1 MPIKS
6 VYKGREINPGRVMH
20 LDVFGSVV
28 RWREDASEQRYFY
41 DIESGKGIDFLI
53 LHGNLFYDP
62 TERLFTLAP

>member
-1 MPIKS
+1 
-6 VYKGREINPGRVMH
+6 MH

-41 DIESGKGIDFLI
+41 DIESGKRLDFLT
-53 LHGNLFYDP
+53 LHGNLIYGP